1 MPVFGNNTA
10 LFIVK
15 FIFVVLSIFFVAA
28 RLFAN
33 WKYSKKILIDDCT
46 LYLTSTHQRGLPS
59 SLHSDISVAAVL
71 FLVAI
76 SVLSDEAGDGFH
88 GTRPPYL
95 VAQLATSLAIFT
107 PPCLWACKAPILFL
121 YLRLFG
127 IKKWLAFGSYA
138 TLGVMAAAY
147 IAGLVAIP
155 PACTPR
161 THALTEEFIDAC
173 QLRTRQI
180 NVYLGAV
187 SVLADLVILL
197 LPLPVVINLSLVV
210 RSKIGLIL
218 VFLSGFLA
226 IIASAVSLYYKILS
240 LMVSSTSLAAA
251 MLATVSECSIALM
264 VGCVPALR
272 VMWSKILKPTRS
284 TAYDYHTGTGPT
296 GNRTNRN
303 TSHYI
308 VVREDVTI
316 TGERVSRQPSES
328 SAELI
333 IPKDVY
339 SPHSSRPI
347 NGRAQNG
354 PKPFGVFSEAYAL
367 DTREDGAWK

>member
-1 MPVFGNNTA
+1 MPVFGNDTA

-15 FIFVVLSIFFVAA
+15 FIFVVLSILFVAA

-33 WKYSKKILIDDCT
+33 WKYSKKILIDD
-46 LYLTSTHQRGLPS
+46 Y
-59 SLHSDISVAAVL
+59 IAVAAVL

-95 VAQLATSLAIFT
+95 VAQLATSLGVFT
-107 PPCLWACKAPILFL
+107 PLCLWACKAPLLFL

-127 IKKWLAFGSYA
+127 IKRWLTLGSYA
-138 TLGVMAAAY
+138 TLGVMATAY
-147 IAGLVAIP
+147 TAGLVAIP

-161 THALTEEFIDAC
+161 TDSLTSEFISSC

-226 IIASAVSLYYKILS
+226 IVASAVALYYKILS
-240 LMVSSTSLAAA
+240 LIVPSTSLAAA

-272 VMWSKILKPTRS
+272 VMWSKILKPARS
-284 TAYDYHTGTGPT
+284 TAYDYQTGTGPA

-316 TGERVSRQPSES
+316 TGEPVSRQPSES

-339 SPHSSRPI
+339 SATSSRTLNVRPHH
-347 NGRAQNG
+347 GSAQ
-354 PKPFGVFSEAYAL
+354 PKPFGVFTEAYAL
-367 DTREDGAWK
+367 DSREDGLWK